1 MRVLR
6 PAPKVLAFYDG
17 RVEGYRFSPEPNWVD
32 QGALELGIASYA
44 IVDGADALV
53 YDTHVSVEHAERVR
67 RELEAAGAE
76 RFVVVLSHWHLD
88 HIAGTAAFSD
98 SEVIAGERTA
108 ELMERHRDAIEAG
121 THEGPPRID
130 PLVMPT
136 RTFAGR
142 ERLRVGE
149 TEVEL
154 IGVDI
159 HSDDATV
166 LWLAAKELLFAGD
179 TLEDTVTYVTEPD
192 RLATHLADLS
202 RLRELGPQRILPN
215 HGDPDVIA
223 SGGYPPAL
231 IDATADYIELLRR
244 SASEPGLGEQS
255 LRELL
260 AGPIEA
266 GSVRYYE
273 PYEQV
278 HRENVESV
286 RAAART

>member
-1 MRVLR
+1 
-6 PAPKVLAFYDG
+6 
-17 RVEGYRFSPEPNWVD
+17 
-32 QGALELGIASYA
+32 
-44 IVDGADALV
+44 
-53 YDTHVSVEHAERVR
+53 
-67 RELEAAGAE
+67 
-76 RFVVVLSHWHLD
+76 
-88 HIAGTAAFSD
+88 
-98 SEVIAGERTA
+98 
-108 ELMERHRDAIEAG
+108 
-121 THEGPPRID
+121 
-130 PLVMPT
+130 MPT

-142 ERLRVGE
+142 ERVRVGE

-166 LWLAAKELLFAGD
+166 LWLADEKLLFAGD

-192 RLATHLADLS
+192 RLATHLGDLA
-202 RLRELGPQRILPN
+202 RLRELGPERILPN

-223 SGGYPPAL
+223 SGGYPPDL
-231 IDATADYIELLRR
+231 IDATATYVELLGR
-244 SASEPGLGEQS
+244 SASEPALEGQT

-266 GSVRYYE
+266 GSVHYYE

-286 RAAART
+286 RRASAGK

>member
-1 MRVLR
+1 MRVFR

-17 RVEGYRFSPEPNWVD
+17 RVAGYRFSPDPNWVD
-32 QGALELGIASYA
+32 QGAIELGIASYA

-53 YDTHVSVEHAERVR
+53 FDTHVSVEHAERVR
-67 RELEAAGAE
+67 GELEAEGAE

-98 SEVIAGERTA
+98 SEVIAGQRTA
-108 ELMERHRDAIEAG
+108 ELMERHRAAIEAG
-121 THEGPPRID
+121 THEGPPAID

-142 ERLRVGE
+142 ERVRVGE

-166 LWLAAKELLFAGD
+166 LFLADQRLLFAGD

-192 RLATHLADLS
+192 RLGTHLGDLA
-202 RLRELGPQRILPN
+202 RLRELGPERILPN

-223 SGGYPPAL
+223 SGGYPPDL
-231 IDATADYIELLRR
+231 IDATAEYLELLRR
-244 SASEPGLGEQS
+244 SVSEPALGEQS

-266 GSVRYYE
+266 GSVHYYE

-278 HRENVESV
+278 HKENLEGV
-286 RAAART
+286 RAATRS